1 MMPWFKEGAPLRY
14 PALSENVQTEVLVV
28 GGGLSGLLSAYFLV
42 QAGVDCVLVE
52 PERPEQL

>member
-1 MMPWFKEGAPLRY
+1 MAGKTACCCGMMPWFKEGAPLRY

-42 QAGVDCVLVE
+42 
-52 PERPEQL
+52 